1 MAKFHGICI
10 GMRRLH
16 PQNFKE
22 KFAPYMNFV
31 RVEENGAVLLDV
43 KNCFDSYY
51 YEQMINYSIL

>member
-16 PQNFKE
+16 PHNFKE
-22 KFAPYMNFV
+22 KFAPYLNFV
-31 RVEENGAVLLDV
+31 GVQENGAVLLDV
-43 KNCFDSYY
+43 KKFFDSYY